1 MMKSIQIGLK
11 VQALRKTKKMTQED
25 LASMTGVSWRT
36 ISNLETG
43 RTVPKLE
50 LIYNIAQIFQISIDE
65 LLMGKTQ
72 TNKPFSRLKL
82 ENQII
87 ADLQSL
93 NDNMLYHLKEYILL
107 LKKDFERAGT
117 EIKTIKISV
126 KFNKTAKKNI

>member
-11 VQALRKTKKMTQED
+11 VQALRKSQNLTQED

-65 LLMGKTQ
+65 LLTGKRQ

-82 ENQII
+82 ENQVI

-93 NDNMLYHLKEYILL
+93 NDNMLYHFKEYILL
-107 LKKDFERAGT
+107 LKKDFDN
-117 EIKTIKISV
+117 IKCFGPLASASGKRISSRQ
-126 KFNKTAKKNI
+126 

>member
-1 MMKSIQIGLK
+1 MERNNKLLSLGLK
-11 VQALRKTKKMTQED
+11 VQALRKTQNLTQED
-25 LASMTGVSWRT
+25 LAEITGVSWRT

-50 LIYNIAQIFQISIDE
+50 LIYDLSQFFNIGMDE
-65 LLMGKTQ
+65 LLNNRIQTSKT
-72 TNKPFSRLKL
+72 TSRLKL

-107 LKKDFERAGT
+107 LKKDFD
-117 EIKTIKISV
+117 
-126 KFNKTAKKNI
+126 